1 MAEGCCQQFMI
12 RSANVSDIP
21 QIDALDPFAGD
32 RAREIAEHRL
42 FVIEKANAI
51 VGYVSW
57 QRAGFVGRDYITFL
71 FVREDHRRCGLA
83 TALLDAG
90 QRAIGIGRLFISTEA
105 DNQAM
110 LALLPRQG
118 WTHAGAVEGTNEN
131 SQAEVFFY
139 KDL

>member
-1 MAEGCCQQFMI
+1 
-12 RSANVSDIP
+12 
-21 QIDALDPFAGD
+21 
-32 RAREIAEHRL
+32 
-42 FVIEKANAI
+42 
-51 VGYVSW
+51 
-57 QRAGFVGRDYITFL
+57 
-71 FVREDHRRCGLA
+71 
-83 TALLDAG
+83 LDAG

-118 WTHAGAVEGTNEN
+118 WTHAGAVEGANEN

>member
-57 QRAGFVGRDYITFL
+57 QRA
-71 FVREDHRRCGLA
+71 
-83 TALLDAG
+83 ALLAG
-90 QRAIGIGRLFISTEA
+90 ITSHFCLCGRITV
-105 DNQAM
+105 D
-110 LALLPRQG
+110 
-118 WTHAGAVEGTNEN
+118 V
-131 SQAEVFFY
+131 V
-139 KDL
+139 